1 MLFAEK
7 CHEAWANGEKM
18 CLSILYSFHSTFIRN
33 NHKKIFKT
41 RLNLCFR
48 LYIEFQKDHAT
59 GRQEALIALMEVGD
73 PMEVAELRTVLPD
86 LLKTERES
94 KETYHHYLKNALLSS
109 VR

>member
-1 MLFAEK
+1 M
-7 CHEAWANGEKM
+7 
-18 CLSILYSFHSTFIRN
+18 S
-33 NHKKIFKT
+33 
-41 RLNLCFR
+41 NLCFR

-59 GRQEALIALMEVGD
+59 GRQEALIALMEVDD
-73 PMEVAELRTVLPD
+73 PMEVAELRAVLPD